1 MTDFP
6 LWLSPRAL
14 GNRGGYSQLG
24 PSEPS
29 ATGET
34 IPAVQGNSIPAVQG
48 KALDPITT
56 ADTSG
61 EGHLRRPS
69 SKDIDGDWND
79 RDPTSELTEDKTEAS
94 KGARKRKWKASQ
106 GPKSYDIAKK
116 DFESNSDSNPAEEAK
131 KRQVV
136 KSLGLF

>member
-1 MTDFP
+1 MAKP
-6 LWLSPRAL
+6 SGPSQQ
-14 GNRGGYSQLG
+14 GGYSQLG

-34 IPAVQGNSIPAVQG
+34 NSIPAVQG

-56 ADTSG
+56 ADTSD

-79 RDPTSELTEDKTEAS
+79 RDPTSELTEDKAEAS

-136 KSLGLF
+136 KSLGLL

>member
-1 MTDFP
+1 MARTWEP
-6 LWLSPRAL
+6 SGPSQQGRP
-14 GNRGGYSQLG
+14 GQLG
-24 PSEPS
+24 PLEPS

-34 IPAVQGNSIPAVQG
+34 HSIPAVQG

-79 RDPTSELTEDKTEAS
+79 RDPTSELTEEKTEAS

>member
-1 MTDFP
+1 MAKP
-6 LWLSPRAL
+6 SGPSQQ
-14 GNRGGYSQLG
+14 GGYSQLG

-34 IPAVQGNSIPAVQG
+34 NSIPAVQG

-56 ADTSG
+56 ADTSD

-79 RDPTSELTEDKTEAS
+79 RDPTSELTEEDKTEES
-94 KGARKRKWKASQ
+94 KGVRKRKWKASH
-106 GPKSYDIAKK
+106 GPKTYYIVEK
-116 DFESNSDSNPAEEAK
+116 DCFTQNLVQQSMYLFGMGLG
-131 KRQVV
+131 KRHS
-136 KSLGLF
+136 SLFPLCN